1 VKVKAVAATIVACV
15 LVVAAGCG
23 SSNAQQP
30 TVASSKTTTQTR
42 ALTVTALRAG
52 IRNAVRA
59 QHRLLARV
67 LWANTVP
74 AHPAVIG
81 GPALKNLRSAA
92 ATRRKRQIR
101 VKLLAETFRIVAIRL
116 DPSYATASATVSDR
130 QKLRPYN
137 YAGKPLGNA
146 ISDTEHAKITLHRI
160 GRSYRFLVWMV
171 TATK

>member
-1 VKVKAVAATIVACV
+1 MKATATTIVVCV

-23 SSNAQQP
+23 SSNAQRP
-30 TVASSKTTTQTR
+30 TVATTTNATQGR

-52 IRNAVRA
+52 VRNAVLA
-59 QHRLLARV
+59 HHRLSARV
-67 LWANTVP
+67 LWTNTVP
-74 AHPAVIG
+74 EQPAMIG

-101 VKLLAETFRIVAIRL
+101 VKLLAETFRIVATRL
-116 DPSYATASATVSDR
+116 DPSYTTASATVSDR

-137 YAGKPLGNA
+137 YTGKPLGTT
-146 ISDTEHAKITLHRI
+146 ISDTERAKITLHRV
-160 GRSYRFLVWMV
+160 GRSYRFLVWTV